1 MSIAKLRQGDKAPL
15 GATCRPSQPREPNMP
30 LLTKKDSIE
39 RSAPRMLECKQD
51 VTARSLNAIGRWT
64 SPVELRGR
72 GLCGLL
78 WVGLGWL
85 QTLRRGGF
93 DGELDLTAPK
103 GG

>member
-1 MSIAKLRQGDKAPL
+1 
-15 GATCRPSQPREPNMP
+15 
-30 LLTKKDSIE
+30 
-39 RSAPRMLECKQD
+39 MLECKQD

-64 SPVELRGR
+64 SPVELPER

-78 WVGLGWL
+78 LVRLGWL
-85 QTLRRGGF
+85 QTLQRGGF

>member
-1 MSIAKLRQGDKAPL
+1 MSDFQQKFQQNDRYGTFLLMQLYVCD
-15 GATCRPSQPREPNMP
+15 P

-39 RSAPRMLECKQD
+39 RSAPRMLEWKQD
-51 VTARSLNAIGRWT
+51 VTARSLDAIGRWT
-64 SPVELRGR
+64 SPVELRER

-78 WVGLGWL
+78 LVRLGWL

-93 DGELDLTAPK
+93 DGELGLTAPK